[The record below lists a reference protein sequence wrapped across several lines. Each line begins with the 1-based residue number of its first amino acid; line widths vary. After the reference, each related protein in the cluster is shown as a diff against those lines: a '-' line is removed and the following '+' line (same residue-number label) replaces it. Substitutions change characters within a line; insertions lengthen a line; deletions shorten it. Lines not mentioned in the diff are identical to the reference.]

1 MDDMTIAN
9 LHTATK
15 AIYDRGER
23 VLKRAREL
31 AQSCQ
36 SQDTKAAALL
46 VCEEARGVHR
56 EAVGLKVDVQLHENA
71 YPTKAIFNFRLWRV
85 MDAVSFALAAEAACT
100 RVLGDATMADLLEK
114 QSADALNAATEYHGR
129 ALTAESELGKGKG
142 KR

>member
-23 VLKRAREL
+23 ALKQAREL
-31 AQSCQ
+31 AH
-36 SQDTKAAALL
+36 DEDAKATAILL
-46 VCEEARGVHR
+46 CEEARSVHR
-56 EAVGLKVDVQLHENA
+56 EVIGLKVDVQHHENA

-85 MDAVSFALAAEAACT
+85 MDAVAFALSAEAACT

-114 QSADALNAATEYHGR
+114 QAADALAAAVEYHDR
-129 ALTAESELGKGKG
+129 ARAAERELGKGK
-142 KR
+142 R